1 MSNATD
7 KLSIVLLST
16 GLGVGGAEQQV
27 MYLAHAL
34 VAKGHQV
41 RILSLIPIGQMGL
54 EAQAQGLSV
63 HSLNMKRGVPEPRAL
78 LELINLLRQWQPQ
91 IVHSH
96 MFHANLMARIARIF
110 TPIQVLVATA
120 HNLKEGGRW
129 REIAYRCTDPWCD
142 LTTQVS
148 QAGLERYIKVG
159 VVPKQKIKFIPNV
172 VDSEKFQHH
181 PEVRSKI
188 RRELNLGDEFVW
200 LAAGRNH
207 EQKDYPNMLKAFAK
221 IAQRYKNAILL
232 IAGDG
237 LLGSKEETLADK
249 LGIQSQV
256 RFLGVR
262 RDIPALMSA
271 ADAYLMSSAW
281 EGMPVV
287 LLEASASGLPMVAT
301 DVGGNREVVLD
312 EKSGFLV
319 PPQSPESLTQAMLHL
334 MELSPEKRKQIGE
347 IGRSH
352 VESNYS
358 IERVMEIWEK
368 LYRTVLAKKR
378 CLGSQ

>member
-129 REIAYRCTDPWCD
+129 REVAYRCTDPWCD

-159 VVPKQKIKFIPNV
+159 VVPKHKIKFIPNV

-188 RRELNLGDEFVW
+188 RQELNLGDEFVW

-207 EQKDYPNMLKAFAK
+207 EQKDYPNMLKAFAQ

-237 LLGSKEETLADK
+237 FLGSKEETLAEK
-249 LGIQSQV
+249 LGIESQV

-301 DVGGNREVVLD
+301 DVGGNREVILD
-312 EKSGFLV
+312 GKTGIIV
-319 PPQSPESLTQAMLHL
+319 PPQNFEALAKAMQNL
-334 MELSPEKRKQIGE
+334 MELPLFERQKMGQLSRYYIAENHSFDQGLIKWLELYYQLLNHKQK
-347 IGRSH
+347 
-352 VESNYS
+352 N
-358 IERVMEIWEK
+358 
-368 LYRTVLAKKR
+368 L
-378 CLGSQ
+378 

>member
-96 MFHANLMARIARIF
+96 MFHANLMARIARMF

-129 REIAYRCTDPWCD
+129 REVAYRCTDPWCD

-148 QAGLERYIKVG
+148 QASLERYIKVG
-159 VVPKQKIKFIPNV
+159 VVPKQKTKFIPNV

-188 RRELNLGDEFVW
+188 RQELNLGDEFVW

-207 EQKDYPNMLKAFAK
+207 EAKDYPNMLKAFAK
-221 IAQRYKNAILL
+221 IAQRSKNAILL

-237 LLGSKEETLADK
+237 LLGSKEETLAEK

-271 ADAYLMSSAW
+271 ADAYLMSSAS

-312 EKSGFLV
+312 GKTGFIV
-319 PPQSPESLTQAMLHL
+319 PPQNSEALAQAIENL
-334 MELSPEKRKQIGE
+334 MNLPLSERQKMGDL
-347 IGRSH
+347 GREYIVKHHSFEQG
-352 VESNYS
+352 VIN
-358 IERVMEIWEK
+358 WLK
-368 LYRTVLAKKR
+368 LYAQVLNSHTKEK
-378 CLGSQ
+378 

>member
-129 REIAYRCTDPWCD
+129 REVAYRCTDPWCD

-159 VVPKQKIKFIPNV
+159 VVPKHKIKFIPNV

-188 RRELNLGDEFVW
+188 RQELNLGDEFVW

-207 EQKDYPNMLKAFAK
+207 EQKDYPNMLKAFAQ

-237 LLGSKEETLADK
+237 FLGSKEETLAEK
-249 LGIQSQV
+249 LGIESQV

-301 DVGGNREVVLD
+301 DVGGNREVILD
-312 EKSGFLV
+312 GKTGIIV
-319 PPQSPESLTQAMLHL
+319 PPQNSEALAKAMQNL
-334 MELSPEKRKQIGE
+334 MELPLFERQKMGQLSRYYIAENHSFDQGLIKWLELYYQLLNHKQK
-347 IGRSH
+347 
-352 VESNYS
+352 N
-358 IERVMEIWEK
+358 
-368 LYRTVLAKKR
+368 L
-378 CLGSQ
+378 

>member
-129 REIAYRCTDPWCD
+129 REVAYRCTDPWCD

-159 VVPKQKIKFIPNV
+159 VVPKHKIKFIPNV

-188 RRELNLGDEFVW
+188 RQELNLGDEFVW

-207 EQKDYPNMLKAFAK
+207 EQKDYPNMLKAFAQ

-237 LLGSKEETLADK
+237 FLGSKEETLAEK
-249 LGIQSQV
+249 LGIESQV

-301 DVGGNREVVLD
+301 DVGGNREVILD
-312 EKSGFLV
+312 GKTGIIV
-319 PPQSPESLTQAMLHL
+319 PPQNSEALAKAMQNL
-334 MELSPEKRKQIGE
+334 MELPLFERQKMGHLSRYYIAENHSFNQGLIKWLELYYQLLNHKQK
-347 IGRSH
+347 
-352 VESNYS
+352 N
-358 IERVMEIWEK
+358 
-368 LYRTVLAKKR
+368 L
-378 CLGSQ
+378 